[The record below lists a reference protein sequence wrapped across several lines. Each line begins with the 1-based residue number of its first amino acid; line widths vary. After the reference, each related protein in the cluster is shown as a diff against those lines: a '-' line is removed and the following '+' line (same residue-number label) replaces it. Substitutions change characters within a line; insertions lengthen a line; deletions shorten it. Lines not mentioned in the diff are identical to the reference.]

1 MASST
6 RLPKAARRAQLIES
20 AAAAF
25 LARGFDGTSM
35 DDVAQEAGVSRLIVY
50 RNFESKQE
58 LYRTV
63 LISVLIEVG
72 VQFAGIDIEDVREQ
86 GAPKVMLP
94 VARAHPDAFRLL
106 WRHAWH
112 EPPFE
117 DLALEFRGYV
127 TGYARAIL
135 ENYIR
140 DDAEVLKWASHTAG
154 AHLIDG
160 LCNWLDD
167 GDPARD
173 DEFAE
178 LMTRGLRAMAEAWM
192 GSPLIDPSA

>member
-1 MASST
+1 MASGP
-6 RLPKAARRAQLIES
+6 RLPKAERQAQLIQS

-63 LISVLIEVG
+63 LTAVLIELG
-72 VQFAGIDIEDVREQ
+72 VQFAGIGIEDVRAQ
-86 GAPKVMLP
+86 GASKVMLP

-135 ENYIR
+135 ESYLA
-140 DDAEVLKWASHTAG
+140 DATMLDWAARTAG
-154 AHLIDG
+154 AHLVDG
-160 LCNWLDD
+160 ICNWLDD
-167 GDPARD
+167 GEPARD
-173 DEFAE
+173 VEFGE
-178 LMTRGLRAMAEAWM
+178 LMTHGLRALAEAWM
-192 GSPLIDPSA
+192 GASVRPASA

>member
-1 MASST
+1 M
-6 RLPKAARRAQLIES
+6 E
-20 AAAAF
+20 AAAGAF

-35 DDVAQEAGVSRLIVY
+35 DDVAQAAGVSRLIVY
-50 RNFESKQE
+50 RNFESKQD

-63 LISVLIEVG
+63 LRAVLVELGHQFDGVGIE
-72 VQFAGIDIEDVREQ
+72 EVRDR
-86 GAPKVMLP
+86 GATTFMLP

-127 TGYARAIL
+127 TGYARA
-135 ENYIR
+135 
-140 DDAEVLKWASHTAG
+140 VLAMYLGGDEPMLDWAGQTAG
-154 AHLIDG
+154 AHLVDG
-160 LCNWLDD
+160 MCNWLDE

-173 DEFAE
+173 DEFSRM
-178 LMTRGLRAMAEAWM
+178 MTEGLRGLADAWTATA
-192 GSPLIDPSA
+192 GLRRPV